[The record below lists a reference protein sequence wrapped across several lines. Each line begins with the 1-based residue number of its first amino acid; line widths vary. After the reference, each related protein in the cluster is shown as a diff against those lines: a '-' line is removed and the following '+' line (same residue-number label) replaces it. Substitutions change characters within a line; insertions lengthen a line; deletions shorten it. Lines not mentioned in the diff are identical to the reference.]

1 MNRENEQQI
10 WQRYREE
17 RCSEDELRQLEDWYN
32 DWNMEDRI
40 LLSEVELE
48 QAEQIIRSKVTEKV
62 GFDIIEDPQSD
73 DRLPTV
79 KKLSLRRIVGIAAT
93 IIIGLGLSISI
104 YVKTRST
111 SQTTVET
118 SLSYKDDVAPG
129 KNTATLTLS
138 DGKVLTLSD
147 KKNAVVINASELSYG
162 DGTKIDNKKQGESAV
177 NKPTSI
183 HSITT
188 PRGGQYQVIL
198 ADGTKVWLNAA
209 STIRFPASFDGAKER
224 RIEIVG
230 EAYLQVVKDKNLPF
244 IVVSSTQEIEV
255 LGTSFNVNDYLEESF
270 AKTTLVEGAI
280 RVRSLKETDNN
291 KLNTILKPGQES
303 LIRGQD
309 IEVRTVNVHEAI
321 AWKDGDFRFEDKTV
335 IEIMKQIARWYDV
348 DIIYK
353 NDVSDVKLNAS
364 ISRNR
369 NLSQI
374 LQMMEK
380 TGEVKFKIEGRQ
392 IIVTK

>member
-1 MNRENEQQI
+1 MTEKKEQQI
-10 WQRYREE
+10 WQRYREG

-32 DWNMEDRI
+32 DWNIENRM
-40 LLSEVELE
+40 LLTEVELE
-48 QAEQIIRSKVTEKV
+48 QAEQIIRSKVMEQV
-62 GFDIIEDPQSD
+62 GFDIIEVQLSD

-79 KKLSLRRIVGIAAT
+79 KKLSLLRIVGVAAT
-93 IIIGLGLSISI
+93 IIFMLGLSISI
-104 YVKTRST
+104 YVKTRS
-111 SQTTVET
+111 SSYAIVET
-118 SLSYKDDVAPG
+118 NQSYEDDVAPG

-147 KKNAVVINASELSYG
+147 KKNAVVINASELSYS
-162 DGTKIDNKKQGESAV
+162 DGTKIDNKKERESSV
-177 NKPTSI
+177 NKPTSM
-183 HSITT
+183 HTITT
-188 PRGGQYQVIL
+188 PRAGQYQVIL

-209 STIRFPASFDGAKER
+209 SSIRFPASFDGAKQR

-230 EAYLQVVKDKNLPF
+230 EAYLQVFKDKKVPF

-280 RVRSLKETDNN
+280 RVRSLKEANNN
-291 KLNTILKPGQES
+291 KLNTTLKPGQES

-309 IEVRTVNVHEAI
+309 IEVRSANVHEAI

-348 DIIYK
+348 DIVYK
-353 NDVSDVKLNAS
+353 SDVSDVKLNAS
-364 ISRNR
+364 ISRDR

-374 LQMMEK
+374 LKMMEK
-380 TGEVKFKIEGRQ
+380 TGEVKFKIEGRK